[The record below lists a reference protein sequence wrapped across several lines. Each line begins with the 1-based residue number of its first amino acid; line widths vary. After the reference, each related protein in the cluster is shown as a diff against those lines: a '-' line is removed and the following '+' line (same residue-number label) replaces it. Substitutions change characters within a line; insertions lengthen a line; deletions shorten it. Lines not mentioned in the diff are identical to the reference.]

1 MSENTKTVPGVA
13 RDSYDDEDP
22 FARTAVLPPDVA
34 VTADDSDSRLQIGSV
49 LRDRFLLQERVA
61 AGGMGVVYKALDR
74 RMAEVDGIEP
84 WVAIKVLSPKLSRN
98 PHALRAIQQE
108 AAKGRCLSHPNIVRF
123 IDLDREDDLYFIVM
137 EWLDGRSLADVLD
150 SGEGLPDRQASLDI
164 ISQVGEALA
173 YAHRCGV
180 VHADVKPG
188 NVMVLPSGAIK
199 LFDFG
204 IARIRQQQDAAAPFN
219 PGVLAA
225 ATPAYSSMQVLT
237 GEEPVAADDVFSL
250 ACLAY
255 RLIAG
260 HRVFGPRN
268 AAEAAESGMEPQRPR
283 DLPDAQ
289 WKALRKA
296 LSHSR
301 VTRHATP
308 GEFLTALLGASAG
321 GTPESPRIAPLEV
334 PADVREQRADVR
346 VRRRRWPYAV
356 AGVLFAAVVAA
367 TAVRPAWLAD
377 LAAIAGNDAQDGP
390 STAAVPLERAPGAR
404 DPARAA
410 EPAVNEQPAAAIN
423 GGAEDDWPAPVAE
436 VAAESATS
444 AEEDVPDDAAAP
456 DPGEPAVAPAAAGDS
471 EGAGDG
477 AAAAA
482 DDQAADTDRG
492 DAAQDEAPPVVDPF
506 PGNVAAAQGPAPG
519 GMPDESQP
527 GNSLTFPAPG
537 EDRPE
542 LDVTLLEGDEPLAIN
557 LYRWFGL
564 DEPLTVRIDEVGF
577 SGNRSPG
584 AAGRY
589 ALSGGN
595 VISFD
600 RGQREAT
607 LAISISSNDEREPDR
622 QVALLLRD
630 YYNVSTELG
639 QINLGL
645 LDDDQRRF
653 ESNHAVNTVVF
664 TSAQVSISERDPAV
678 QIDVMRLN
686 PDQST
691 MSVGYTV
698 EDVTATEGEDYF
710 APGRKVIVFGP
721 GQRVARLLIPLV
733 QDAVAEEDEAFT
745 IELNTESSSPGTFTR
760 IAVIIRDDD

>member
-1 MSENTKTVPGVA
+1 MKTVPGVA
-13 RDSYDDEDP
+13 RDSFDDEDP
-22 FARTAVLPPDVA
+22 FARTAVLPPDAAVA
-34 VTADDSDSRLQIGSV
+34 ADDSDGRLQIGSV

-61 AGGMGVVYKALDR
+61 EGGMGVVYKALDR
-74 RMAEVDGIEP
+74 RLAEVDGIEP

-98 PHALRAIQQE
+98 PKALRAIQQE

-123 IDLDREDDLYFIVM
+123 IDLDREDELYFIVM
-137 EWLDGRSLADVLD
+137 EWLEGRSLADVLD
-150 SGEGLPDRQASLDI
+150 SGEGLPDRQASLEI
-164 ISQVGEALA
+164 IRQVGEALA

-188 NVMVLPSGAIK
+188 NIMVLPSGAIK

-308 GEFLTALLGASAG
+308 GEFLDALLGATAG
-321 GTPESPRIAPLEV
+321 DEPEPPRFVPLEV
-334 PADVREQRADVR
+334 TDDARHFRADDGSS
-346 VRRRRWPYAV
+346 RRRWPYV
-356 AGVLFAAVVAA
+356 VGVLLAAIVTAIVAA
-367 TAVRPAWLAD
+367 TALRPGWFEELETIVKDAAD
-377 LAAIAGNDAQDGP
+377 GFFPAA
-390 STAAVPLERAPGAR
+390 TVVPER
-404 DPARAA
+404 
-410 EPAVNEQPAAAIN
+410 EPA
-423 GGAEDDWPAPVAE
+423 
-436 VAAESATS
+436 AAESASAVDPAVMEPPATASDITLADDRFAREGELDSAPGTS
-444 AEEDVPDDAAAP
+444 GVEGRSDEEAAP
-456 DPGEPAVAPAAAGDS
+456 DPDAEPVAAASADVPPAAGD
-471 EGAGDG
+471 GDERADSNQATGGDSSG
-477 AAAAA
+477 AA
-482 DDQAADTDRG
+482 G
-492 DAAQDEAPPVVDPF
+492 SPVSAPAETPPA
-506 PGNVAAAQGPAPG
+506 GEVAATPDSGVSEL
-519 GMPDESQP
+519 PDEFDA
-527 GNSLTFPAPG
+527 GNSLMFPAPG
-537 EDRPE
+537 EERPE
-542 LDVTLLEGDEPLAIN
+542 LDVTLVEGDEPLVIN

-564 DEPLTVRIDEVGF
+564 DAPLTVRIDEVGF

-589 ALSGGN
+589 RLSGDD

-600 RGQREAT
+600 RGEREAT
-607 LAISISSNDEREPDR
+607 LSISISSNDEREPDR

-630 YYNVSTELG
+630 YYNVNTELG

-653 ESNHAVNTVVF
+653 EANHAVNTVVF
-664 TSAQVSISERDPAV
+664 TSAQVSVSERDPAV
-678 QIDVMRLN
+678 QIDVTRLN
-686 PDQST
+686 PDQT
-691 MSVGYTV
+691 TLNVVYTV
-698 EDVTATEGEDYF
+698 EDITATEGEDYF

-733 QDAVAEEDEAFT
+733 QDAVPEEDEAFT
-745 IELNTESSSPGTFTR
+745 IELDTESSSPGTFTR

>member
-1 MSENTKTVPGVA
+1 LSENTKTVPGA
-13 RDSYDDEDP
+13 AEDSFDDEDP
-22 FARTAVLPPDVA
+22 FARTTVLPPDA
-34 VTADDSDSRLQIGSV
+34 VVTTDDGDGRLQIGSV
-49 LRDRFLLQERVA
+49 LRDRFLLQVRVA

-74 RMAEVDGIEP
+74 RLAEVDGVEP

-137 EWLDGRSLADVLD
+137 EWLEGRSLADVLD
-150 SGEGLPDRQASLDI
+150 SGERLPDRQASLDI
-164 ISQVGEALA
+164 IRQVGEALA

-188 NVMVLPSGAIK
+188 NIMLLPSGTIK

-204 IARIRQQQDAAAPFN
+204 IARIRQQQYSAAPFN

-237 GEEPVAADDVFSL
+237 GEEPAAADDVFSL

-308 GEFLTALLGASAG
+308 DEFLDALLGTSAG
-321 GTPESPRIAPLEV
+321 EEPEPPRFAPLEV
-334 PADVREQRADVR
+334 PDDARPFRADEDTS
-346 VRRRRWPYAV
+346 RRRWPYAV
-356 AGVLFAAVVAA
+356 VGVLLAAIIAA
-367 TAVRPAWLAD
+367 IAVRPDWFDELATISKD
-377 LAAIAGNDAQDGP
+377 AAESVISAVAIVADREPAARDAASAGDPAPLALPTEESDSAVTDDPSPRDGEAASAPGTSDDDAAPGPDTEAIAAVSADDAAIATDDD
-390 STAAVPLERAPGAR
+390 ERADSILAEDSDSSIAADPQASAPREPPPAGAI
-404 DPARAA
+404 
-410 EPAVNEQPAAAIN
+410 AAIL
-423 GGAEDDWPAPVAE
+423 GSGFGDM
-436 VAAESATS
+436 
-444 AEEDVPDDAAAP
+444 PDDV
-456 DPGEPAVAPAAAGDS
+456 DAG
-471 EGAGDG
+471 
-477 AAAAA
+477 
-482 DDQAADTDRG
+482 
-492 DAAQDEAPPVVDPF
+492 
-506 PGNVAAAQGPAPG
+506 N
-519 GMPDESQP
+519 
-527 GNSLTFPAPG
+527 LLIFPAPG
-537 EDRPE
+537 EERQE
-542 LDVTLLEGDEPLAIN
+542 LDVTLAEGDEPLVIN

-564 DEPLTVRIDEVGF
+564 DAPLTVRIDEVGF
-577 SGNRSPG
+577 SGNHSPG

-589 ALSGGN
+589 RFSGDN

-600 RGQREAT
+600 RGEREAT
-607 LAISISSNDEREPDR
+607 LSVSISSNNEREADR

-630 YYNVSTELG
+630 YYNVNTELG

-653 ESNHAVNTVVF
+653 EADHAVNTVVF
-664 TSAQVSISERDPAV
+664 TNAQVSVSERDPAV

-686 PDQST
+686 PDQGT

-698 EDVTATEGEDYF
+698 EDITATEGEDYF
-710 APGRKVIVFGP
+710 APGRKVIIFGP

-733 QDAVAEEDEAFT
+733 QDAVPEEDEAFT
-745 IELNTESSSPGTFTR
+745 IELDIESSSPGTFR
-760 IAVIIRDDD
+760 RVAVIIRDDD

>member
-1 MSENTKTVPGVA
+1 MKTVPGVA
-13 RDSYDDEDP
+13 RDSLDEEDP

-34 VTADDSDSRLQIGSV
+34 VTADDSDGRLQIGSV

-61 AGGMGVVYKALDR
+61 EGGMGVVYKALDR
-74 RMAEVDGIEP
+74 RLAEVDGVDP

-98 PHALRAIQQE
+98 PNALRAIQQE

-137 EWLDGRSLADVLD
+137 EWLEGRSLADVLD
-150 SGEGLPDRQASLDI
+150 SGEGLPDRRASLDI
-164 ISQVGEALA
+164 VRQVGEALA
-173 YAHRCGV
+173 YSHRCGV

-188 NVMVLPSGAIK
+188 NIMVLPSGAIK

-204 IARIRQQQDAAAPFN
+204 IARIRQQQDTAAPFN

-308 GEFLTALLGASAG
+308 GEFLDALLSASAVDE
-321 GTPESPRIAPLEV
+321 PEPSRFVPLEV
-334 PADVREQRADVR
+334 PDDARHFRADEDTG
-346 VRRRRWPYAV
+346 RRRWPYAV
-356 AGVLFAAVVAA
+356 VGVLLAAIVAA
-367 TAVRPAWLAD
+367 IAVRPDWFDELATISKDAAEGVISAVAVLAD
-377 LAAIAGNDAQDGP
+377 REPAARE
-390 STAAVPLERAPGAR
+390 AAP
-404 DPARAA
+404 AA
-410 EPAVNEQPAAAIN
+410 EPAAEAQPTEESDSAVADDPSPRDGEAA
-423 GGAEDDWPAPVAE
+423 PAPG
-436 VAAESATS
+436 TN
-444 AEEDVPDDAAAP
+444 DVEGASDDDAAPGP
-456 DPGEPAVAPAAAGDS
+456 DADAIAAAPADGPADATDGD
-471 EGAGDG
+471 ER
-477 AAAAA
+477 A
-482 DDQAADTDRG
+482 DSIQAADSDSSVAA
-492 DAAQDEAPPVVDPF
+492 DAQTSAPAESPPASEIATAQDAGVGD
-506 PGNVAAAQGPAPG
+506 
-519 GMPDESQP
+519 MPDEFDA
-527 GNSLTFPAPG
+527 GNSLMFPAPG
-537 EDRPE
+537 EERPE
-542 LDVTLLEGDEPLAIN
+542 LDVTLVEGDEPLVIN

-564 DEPLTVRIDEVGF
+564 DSPLTVRIDEVGF

-589 ALSGGN
+589 TLSDGN

-600 RGQREAT
+600 RNEREAT
-607 LAISISSNDEREPDR
+607 LAVSISSNDEREPDR

-653 ESNHAVNTVVF
+653 EANHAINTVVF
-664 TSAQVSISERDPAV
+664 TSAQVSVSERDPAV

-691 MSVGYTV
+691 LSVGYTV
-698 EDVTATEGEDYF
+698 EDITATEGADYF
-710 APGRKVIVFGP
+710 APGRKVITFGP

-733 QDAVAEEDEAFT
+733 QDAVPEDDEAFS
-745 IELNTESSSPGTFTR
+745 IELDTESSSPGTFTR
-760 IAVIIRDDD
+760 VAVIIRDDD

>member
-1 MSENTKTVPGVA
+1 MKTVPGVA
-13 RDSYDDEDP
+13 RDSFDDDDP
-22 FARTAVLPPDVA
+22 FARTAVLPPDAA
-34 VTADDSDSRLQIGSV
+34 VTANDSDDGRLQVGSV

-74 RMAEVDGIEP
+74 RMAEVEGIEP
-84 WVAIKVLSPKLSRN
+84 WVAIKVLSSKLSRN
-98 PHALRAIQQE
+98 PNALRAIQQE

-137 EWLDGRSLADVLD
+137 EWLAGRSLADVLD

-164 ISQVGEALA
+164 IRQVGEALG

-188 NVMVLPSGAIK
+188 NIMVLPSGAIK

-204 IARIRQQQDAAAPFN
+204 IARIRQQQDAAAAFN

-283 DLPDAQ
+283 DLPDVQ

-308 GEFLTALLGASAG
+308 GEFLDALLGVSAG
-321 GTPESPRIAPLEV
+321 DEPEPTPRFVPLEV
-334 PADVREQRADVR
+334 VDDARHFRADEESS
-346 VRRRRWPYAV
+346 RRRWPY
-356 AGVLFAAVVAA
+356 VVA
-367 TAVRPAWLAD
+367 LL
-377 LAAIAGNDAQDGP
+377 LAAII
-390 STAAVPLERAPGAR
+390 AATVVRPTWLEELAVMVKG
-404 DPARAA
+404 AA
-410 EPAVNEQPAAAIN
+410 EGVIPAAA
-423 GGAEDDWPAPVAE
+423 V
-436 VAAESATS
+436 T
-444 AEEDVPDDAAAP
+444 PDPEPAAP
-456 DPGEPAVAPAAAGDS
+456 ESAPAAAVTEQPAVVRGSAVANDRS
-471 EGAGDG
+471 AGEGEIAGTSDAEGTPYYSAEPVPNAEAAAMASADDPSAGGDG
-477 AAAAA
+477 
-482 DDQAADTDRG
+482 DERTYSDQAEDGGSSGAADTQE
-492 DAAQDEAPPVVDPF
+492 ASTAEAPPA
-506 PGNVAAAQGPAPG
+506 GGAGTAQDSGASVL
-519 GMPDESQP
+519 PDDFDA
-527 GNSLTFPAPG
+527 GNSLMFSAPG
-537 EDRPE
+537 EERPE
-542 LDVTLLEGDEPLAIN
+542 LDVTLVEGNEPLVIN

-564 DEPLTVRIDEVGF
+564 DSPLTVRIDEVGF

-584 AAGRY
+584 AEGRY
-589 ALSGGN
+589 RLSGDD
-595 VISFD
+595 VISFNP
-600 RGQREAT
+600 GQRAAT
-607 LAISISSNDEREPDR
+607 LAVSISSNDEREPDR

-630 YYNVSTELG
+630 YYNVDTELG

-653 ESNHAVNTVVF
+653 EANHAVNTVVF
-664 TSAQVSISERDPAV
+664 TNAQVSVSERDPAV
-678 QIDVMRLN
+678 QIDVTRLN
-686 PDQST
+686 PDQT
-691 MSVGYTV
+691 TLNVVYTV
-698 EDVTATEGEDYF
+698 EDITATEGEDYF
-710 APGRKVIVFGP
+710 APGRKIVVFGP

-733 QDAVAEEDEAFT
+733 QDAAPEEDEAFT
-745 IELNTESSSPGTFTR
+745 IELDSESSSPGTFTR
-760 IAVIIRDDD
+760 VAVIIRDDD

>member
-1 MSENTKTVPGVA
+1 MSENMKTVPGVS
-13 RDSYDDEDP
+13 RDSFDEDDP
-22 FARTAVLPPDVA
+22 FARTAVLPPDAA
-34 VTADDSDSRLQIGSV
+34 VTADDSDGRLQIGSV

-98 PHALRAIQQE
+98 PNALRAIQQE

-137 EWLDGRSLADVLD
+137 EWLEGRSLADVLD
-150 SGEGLPDRQASLDI
+150 SGEGLPDRRASLDI
-164 ISQVGEALA
+164 IRQVGEALG

-180 VHADVKPG
+180 IHADVKPG
-188 NVMVLPSGAIK
+188 NIMVLPSGAIK

-204 IARIRQQQDAAAPFN
+204 IARIRQQQDAAAAFN

-268 AAEAAESGMEPQRPR
+268 AAEAAESGMEPQRPK

-308 GEFLTALLGASAG
+308 GEFLDALLGASG
-321 GTPESPRIAPLEV
+321 GDEPEPPRFVPLEV
-334 PADVREQRADVR
+334 IDDARHFRADEESS
-346 VRRRRWPYAV
+346 RRRWPYVV
-356 AGVLFAAVVAA
+356 ALLLAAVIAA
-367 TAVRPAWLAD
+367 SVVRPSWFEELAVIVKD
-377 LAAIAGNDAQDGP
+377 AADGVIP
-390 STAAVPLERAPGAR
+390 AAAVTPDREP
-404 DPARAA
+404 AA
-410 EPAVNEQPAAAIN
+410 EESAPAAQPTVTEQPA
-423 GGAEDDWPAPVAE
+423 E
-436 VAAESATS
+436 
-444 AEEDVPDDAAAP
+444 
-456 DPGEPAVAPAAAGDS
+456 AGDS
-471 EGAGDG
+471 AVVDDRSVREGEIAGMSDAEGTPYYGATPDPDANAAAMASAEDPAAGGDG
-477 AAAAA
+477 DERAYSEQAEDGASSGAA
-482 DDQAADTDRG
+482 DFQSATTA
-492 DAAQDEAPPVVDPF
+492 EAPPAGKISATQDS
-506 PGNVAAAQGPAPG
+506 GASNL
-519 GMPDESQP
+519 PDDFDA
-527 GNSLTFPAPG
+527 GNSLMFSAPG
-537 EDRPE
+537 EERPE
-542 LDVTLLEGDEPLAIN
+542 LDVTVVEGNEPLVIN

-564 DEPLTVRIDEVGF
+564 DSPLTVRIDEVGF

-584 AAGRY
+584 AEGRY
-589 ALSGGN
+589 RLSGDD

-607 LAISISSNDEREPDR
+607 LTVSISSNDEREPDR

-630 YYNVSTELG
+630 YYNVNTELG

-653 ESNHAVNTVVF
+653 EANHAVNTVVF
-664 TSAQVSISERDPAV
+664 TSAQVSVSERDPAV
-678 QIDVMRLN
+678 QIDVTRLN
-686 PDQST
+686 PDQT
-691 MSVGYTV
+691 TLNVVYTV
-698 EDVTATEGEDYF
+698 EDITATEGEDYF
-710 APGRKVIVFGP
+710 APGRKIIVFGP

-733 QDAVAEEDEAFT
+733 QDAAPEDDEAFT
-745 IELNTESSSPGTFTR
+745 IELDTESSSPGTFTR